1 MAESHSRPSAVLSFA
16 QTDTVCGTATG
27 FKLRSQEL
35 EGLDNDNKIV
45 TLILLPLPPWSSD
58 IELV

>member
-27 FKLRSQEL
+27 FKLHSQEL

-45 TLILLPLPPWSSD
+45 TLILLPLPP
-58 IELV
+58 